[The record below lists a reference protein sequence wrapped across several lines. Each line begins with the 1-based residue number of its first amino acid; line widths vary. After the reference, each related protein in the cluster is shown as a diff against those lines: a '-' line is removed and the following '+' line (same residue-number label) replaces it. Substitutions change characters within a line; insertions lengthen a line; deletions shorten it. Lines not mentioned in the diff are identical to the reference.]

1 MGQEKI
7 MADETKH
14 IVTSFGIDLKK
25 LHDMIAVMGGLVER
39 ALADAATALLDRNAD
54 LAAHVV
60 QMDQGIDAEER
71 AVEQFAVRLLAL
83 RQPVADDLRQ
93 VIQALKVVTDLERI
107 GDYAANIAKRSLVL
121 NQMTS
126 SFSLS
131 GLAQMAV
138 LVQQNLK
145 SSIDAVGDADPQK
158 AIAVWRADQMVD
170 DLYNTIFRE
179 LITYMMEDARSI
191 TACTHLLFI
200 AKNLERIGDHT
211 TNIAELTYYAVTGQ
225 ALPDFRPKGDQ
236 TSAYLPHN
244 QKS

>member
-1 MGQEKI
+1 

>member
-1 MGQEKI
+1 MP
-7 MADETKH
+7 DEPKH
-14 IVTSFGIDLKK
+14 IVSSFEADLKK
-25 LHDMIAVMGGLVER
+25 LRDMIATMGGLVER
-39 ALADAATALLDRNAD
+39 AVADATTALMDRDPD
-54 LAAHVV
+54 LASRVIEHDV
-60 QMDQGIDAEER
+60 QINAEQH

-107 GDYAANIAKRSLVL
+107 GDYAANIAKRSIVI
-121 NQMTS
+121 NQVATG
-126 SFSLS
+126 FSLS
-131 GLAQMAV
+131 GLGQMAL

-145 SSIDAVGDADPQK
+145 SSIDTVGEADTQK

-179 LITYMMEDARSI
+179 LITYMMEDARNI

-211 TNIAELTYYAVTGQ
+211 TNIAELTYYAITGES
-225 ALPDFRPKGDQ
+225 LPDFRPKGDQ
-236 TSAYLPHN
+236 TSTYMHTPHH
-244 QKS
+244 

>member
-1 MGQEKI
+1 
-7 MADETKH
+7 MAEDAKH
-14 IVTSFGIDLKK
+14 IVTSFELDLKK
-25 LHDMIAVMGGLVER
+25 LRDMIAGMGGLVER
-39 ALADAATALLDRNAD
+39 AVADAATALLEHDPDIATS
-54 LAAHVV
+54 VV
-60 QMDQGIDAEER
+60 ALDPQIDAEEH

-93 VIQALKVVTDLERI
+93 VVAALKVITDLERI
-107 GDYAANIAKRSLVL
+107 GDYAANIAKRSLVI
-121 NQMTS
+121 NQVAS

-131 GLAQMAV
+131 GLGQMAL

-145 SSIDAVGDADPQK
+145 SSIDAVGEADPQK

-211 TNIAELTYYAVTGQ
+211 TNIAELTYYAVTGEN
-225 ALPDFRPKGDQ
+225 LPDFRPKGDQ
-236 TSAYLPHN
+236 TSAYVHATT
-244 QKS
+244 SG

>member
-1 MGQEKI
+1 
-7 MADETKH
+7 MADEPKHH
-14 IVTSFGIDLKK
+14 IVTAFEADLKK
-25 LHDMIAVMGGLVER
+25 LRDMIAGMGGLVER
-39 ALADAATALLDRNAD
+39 AVADAATALLDRD
-54 LAAHVV
+54 PEVAASVIE
-60 QMDQGIDAEER
+60 QDPKIDAEEH

-93 VIQALKVVTDLERI
+93 VIQALKVITDLERI
-107 GDYAANIAKRSLVL
+107 GDYAANIAKRSIVI
-121 NQMTS
+121 NQVAS

-131 GLAQMAV
+131 GLGQMAL

-145 SSIDAVGDADPQK
+145 SSIDAVGEADPQK

-211 TNIAELTYYAVTGQ
+211 TNIAELTYYAVTGES
-225 ALPDFRPKGDQ
+225 LPDFRPKGDQ
-236 TSAYLPHN
+236 TSNYIHATSAG
-244 QKS
+244 Q